1 MHEVGAADGVTGG
14 DTLLQKESAVDAS
27 GGLRLTLIDGL
38 RFRPT
43 RPVLHEDGS
52 LAEIA
57 RQSWPEIDL
66 PIVQAHLTTT
76 LPGRIRAWGLHERST
91 DRLFVVSGMVSV
103 VVYDARRAS
112 PTFETVNQFLI
123 GERSPGL
130 LVIPP
135 NLYHGWRN
143 IGTSE
148 AFIVN
153 MPSVEYDYAHPDA
166 LDLPYDSPEASQTVP
181 FRW

>member
-1 MHEVGAADGVTGG
+1 VGDGPAVTGG
-14 DTLLQKESAVDAS
+14 DALLHKQSAVGANGD
-27 GGLRLTLIDGL
+27 LRITLIDGL
-38 RFRPT
+38 RYRPV
-43 RPVLHEDGS
+43 RPVLHEDGT

-66 PIVQAHLTTT
+66 PIVQAHVTTT

-103 VVYDARRAS
+103 VVYDARRGS
-112 PTFETVNQFLI
+112 DTHDLVNHFLV
-123 GERSPGL
+123 GDRSPAL
-130 LVIPP
+130 IVIPP

-143 IGTSE
+143 IGTTE
-148 AFIVN
+148 AFILN
-153 MPSVEYDYAHPDA
+153 MPSVEYDYDAPDA
-166 LDLPYDSPEASQTVP
+166 RDLPYDSPEASAIVP